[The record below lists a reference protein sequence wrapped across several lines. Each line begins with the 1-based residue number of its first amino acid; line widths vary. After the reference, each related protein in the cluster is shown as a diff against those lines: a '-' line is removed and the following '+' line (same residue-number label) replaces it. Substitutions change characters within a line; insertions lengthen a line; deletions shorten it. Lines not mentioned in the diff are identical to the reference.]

1 MPRSK
6 PPSTTQQLD
15 IFADSQDVM
24 LRNDLAG
31 MLTRHDGAAARQAL
45 VTLSDSYPEDAMLA
59 PARVL
64 LAALVGGAP
73 SPVAKPT
80 APVAAADLA
89 AARLHLQGQVAP
101 AAAAV
106 LGQGAAPTWLAP
118 LWRDLA
124 RRSESLP
131 WAAARADEHAAPLWL
146 AAGDWA
152 QAARA
157 AGGITS
163 WRRIPAPLAWMAE
176 ARFRQDGVD
185 TVWPLLSELAWLAPR
200 RLDGLLR
207 RLADPLLDRL
217 RRRFDD
223 GFDAGVERGDEHG
236 DLVWFPAW
244 VLTDTPALAPRLAL
258 AEPGQDSA
266 AERGLRLMVN
276 LLALERQ
283 GRHHELVARR
293 LVLRDLCPPLFAAYI
308 ATR

>member
-1 MPRSK
+1 MPRPK
-6 PPSTTQQLD
+6 IHSTFQQLD
-15 IFADSQDVM
+15 IFADSREVM
-24 LRNDLAG
+24 LRNGLVDALVQ
-31 MLTRHDGAAARQAL
+31 HDAAAARQAL
-45 VTLSDSYPEDAMLA
+45 AMLATSHPEDAMLA
-59 PARVL
+59 SARLMLSL
-64 LAALVGGAP
+64 LAEPDGPPISDANARAANVG
-73 SPVAKPT
+73 S
-80 APVAAADLA
+80 
-89 AARLHLQGQVAP
+89 ARLHLQTQVAP

-106 LGQGAAPTWLAP
+106 LGRDSAQTWLVP

-124 RRSESLP
+124 RRSEPLP
-131 WAAARADEHAAPLWL
+131 WAAALADDHAAPLWL
-146 AAGDWA
+146 AAGDWP

-157 AGGITS
+157 AGGIAS

-176 ARFRQDGVD
+176 ARFRQDGLD
-185 TVWPLLSELAWLAPR
+185 AVWPLLTELAWLAPH

-217 RRRFDD
+217 RRRFDN
-223 GFDAGVERGDEHG
+223 GFDAGVEHRDEHG
-236 DLVWFPAW
+236 DLAWFPAW
-244 VLTDTPALAPRLAL
+244 VLTDTPALAPLLAL

-293 LVLRDLCPPLFAAYI
+293 MVLRDLCGPLFAAYI

>member
-6 PPSTTQQLD
+6 PTSITHQLD

-24 LRNDLAG
+24 LRNHLVG
-31 MLTRHDGAAARQAL
+31 VLTRHDGSAARQAL
-45 VTLSDSYPEDAMLA
+45 AALAASCPDDAMLA
-59 PARVL
+59 PARML
-64 LAALVGGAP
+64 LATIDGR
-73 SPVAKPT
+73 PT
-80 APVAAADLA
+80 VLENATEAC
-89 AARLHLQGQVAP
+89 AARLHLQAQVAP

-106 LGQGAAPTWLAP
+106 LGRDSAQAWMAS

-124 RRSESLP
+124 RRSQALP
-131 WAAARADEHAAPLWL
+131 WSAAHADDHAAPLWL
-146 AAGDWA
+146 AAGDWL

-157 AGGITS
+157 AGGIAS

-176 ARFRQDGVD
+176 ARFRLDGVD
-185 TVWPLLSELAWLAPR
+185 AVWPLLAELAWLAPR

-223 GFDAGVERGDEHG
+223 DFDAGVERGDGHG
-236 DLVWFPAW
+236 DLAWFPAW
-244 VLTDTPALAPRLAL
+244 VLADTPALAPRLAL

-266 AERGLRLMVN
+266 AERGLRLLVT
-276 LLALERQ
+276 LLGLEHE
-283 GRHHELVARR
+283 GRHPELVARR
-293 LVLRDLCPPLFAAYI
+293 RVLRDLCPPLFAAYI